1 MLKRSTIALTVVFGM
16 SVQVLAVSAE
26 PSPQAAGGAP
36 ARIDR
41 VPGHRAAQK
50 DGMPVTPSADTSSVK
65 RDDSIGSYEDCV
77 KNWDSGLHMTKQ
89 EWRAVC
95 RRTHPKG

>member
-1 MLKRSTIALTVVFGM
+1 MLKRLTIALTVAAGM
-16 SVQVLAVSAE
+16 SISVIPVCAE
-26 PSPQAAGGAP
+26 PSPQSAAGAP

-41 VPGHRAAQK
+41 VPGHHAAQK
-50 DGMPVTPSADTSSVK
+50 DAMPVTPSADSSSVK

-95 RRTHPKG
+95 RRTHPKS